1 MESIKEDVR
10 CRKCACP
17 FNPGF
22 LIWKLDSIMIL
33 CEFKPNNS
41 ELIFTRI
48 FKSAVLSYLQGLWDS
63 LLKLF
68 FMDIIWWKLLS
79 SFPDILQRR

>member
-33 CEFKPNNS
+33 FEFKPNNS

-48 FKSAVLSYLQGLWDS
+48 FKSAVLSYLQGL
-63 LLKLF
+63 
-68 FMDIIWWKLLS
+68 
-79 SFPDILQRR
+79 

>member
-22 LIWKLDSIMIL
+22 LLWILDSIMIL

-48 FKSAVLSYLQGLWDS
+48 FKSAVLSYLQGL
-63 LLKLF
+63 
-68 FMDIIWWKLLS
+68 
-79 SFPDILQRR
+79 